1 MNIQYNQFVNEA
13 LRQYCRNYLVLYKGE
28 WCEFDI
34 RLSFYVSSGV
44 FPEQTYSAYL
54 LVNGE
59 KQRIHFNSYDSCNI
73 KDECNCYDNC
83 DDCDG
88 NLCKEQSNPF
98 RFLKSG
104 FVYDDKD
111 SIIEIKLKQ

>member
-13 LRQYCRNYLVLYKGE
+13 LRQYCRNYLVLYKDE

-59 KQRIHFNSYDSCNI
+59 KQVIFFNDYDSCCG
-73 KDECNCYDNC
+73 DEEGCECSDY
-83 DDCDG
+83 
-88 NLCKEQSNPF
+88 CKNSSPF
-98 RFLKSG
+98 KFLKSG

-111 SIIEIKLKQ
+111 SIIQIKLKQ

>member
-13 LRQYCRNYLVLYKGE
+13 LRQYCRNYLVLYKDE

-34 RLSFYVSSGV
+34 RLDFYVSSSI
-44 FPEQTYSAYL
+44 FPERTYSAYL
-54 LVNGE
+54 LVNND
-59 KQRIHFNSYDSCNI
+59 KIKIDFNTCDGCNP

-83 DDCDG
+83 DDYDN

-104 FVYDDKD
+104 FVYDDKN
-111 SIIEIKLKQ
+111 SIIQIKLK